1 MRKLNSYNYIVK
13 HNTMHHKFF
22 HYTFIIFSLLFST
35 ISFSQTEQDVIS
47 EANRLEINSREKA
60 ISELAARGISLSQAQ
75 EMAQLR
81 GIDFESF
88 LDNYL
93 KSNAGKTKSVTPTK
107 INDVVTELK
116 VVPLDTLQIVT
127 PKEVIEPKEI
137 EDYFGYDI
145 FVNNPFGEKD
155 YLLGNIDEG
164 YILAPGD
171 ELRITVFGDNN
182 LEFVSKI
189 DLNGNISFPN
199 LGVFFAAG
207 NSFATIKNRL
217 KIFLGKYYSG
227 LLSSPNRTF
236 LDVSLTQIRP
246 VKVSVL
252 GNVTTPG
259 PHLVNGMATVLN
271 ALYASGGI
279 ATSGTLRD
287 VKVYRNN
294 KLIKTIDLY
303 DYITQGNIDQDIRLS
318 NNDVLFVGPRISSI
332 TLQGKVRTEAIYEIK
347 EGETLES
354 LFKFSG
360 GLSAVASTNAV
371 NISRIKPFKDRNQEL
386 VYDRFLTTVNYSN
399 QNNSK
404 GFVLTDGD
412 VVTVQEILT
421 KQKNKVFIGGNVNAP
436 GSYGLDIYKDLK
448 TLINTGAKGV
458 SINTYFQKLDINRED
473 DQGNLSFKTYNLSS
487 VLNDKIAVAL
497 QENDS
502 IKIYSLEEVQGEQ
515 TVTISGFVSEPKT
528 VFWSENLSIFDLIF
542 QSVSYDE
549 LEFQSKV
556 LTSRLDLKRF
566 DKQTGLYNLT
576 QYSIDNL
583 KDLKATYLMP
593 KDEVVLYTKSVT
605 KDISPTFRVLGEVN
619 NPGEF
624 SLGNSMYVEDAI
636 LMAGGFLEVAE
647 KTYVNI
653 NRLDRNLKT
662 GSYSK
667 LETYQVDMDY
677 LLGVTKTPRT
687 PFMLQNK
694 DIVSVFAP
702 IRAFK
707 QPVISVR
714 GEVIYPQNIVL
725 ENDEISMKK
734 IIDLVGGFTT
744 NSNIKSSYIVRD
756 SLKLFVDLDKSLDNQ
771 STFLIDE
778 DILVIGSNL
787 DPIKTSGGLLNPTIF
802 SWNKGKK
809 AKYYIKKS
817 GGTKKRIESMV
828 VLQANGKT
836 QKIGLFNNPI
846 VYPGAQI
853 IVTEKPEKI
862 DDGKNKFLDDFVRIF
877 SVVTGA
883 LTTIV
888 LTKNL

>member
-1 MRKLNSYNYIVK
+1 M
-13 HNTMHHKFF
+13 
-22 HYTFIIFSLLFST
+22 
-35 ISFSQTEQDVIS
+35 
-47 EANRLEINSREKA
+47 
-60 ISELAARGISLSQAQ
+60 
-75 EMAQLR
+75 
-81 GIDFESF
+81 
-88 LDNYL
+88 
-93 KSNAGKTKSVTPTK
+93 
-107 INDVVTELK
+107 
-116 VVPLDTLQIVT
+116 PLDTLQIVT
-127 PKEVIEPKEI
+127 SKEVIEPKEI

-332 TLQGKVRTEAIYEIK
+332 TLQGKVRKEAIYELK

-399 QNNSK
+399 QDNSK

-458 SINTYFQKLDINRED
+458 SINTCL
-473 DQGNLSFKTYNLSS
+473 
-487 VLNDKIAVAL
+487 
-497 QENDS
+497 
-502 IKIYSLEEVQGEQ
+502 
-515 TVTISGFVSEPKT
+515 
-528 VFWSENLSIFDLIF
+528 
-542 QSVSYDE
+542 
-549 LEFQSKV
+549 
-556 LTSRLDLKRF
+556 
-566 DKQTGLYNLT
+566 
-576 QYSIDNL
+576 
-583 KDLKATYLMP
+583 
-593 KDEVVLYTKSVT
+593 LYT
-605 KDISPTFRVLGEVN
+605 SP
-619 NPGEF
+619 
-624 SLGNSMYVEDAI
+624 S
-636 LMAGGFLEVAE
+636 
-647 KTYVNI
+647 
-653 NRLDRNLKT
+653 
-662 GSYSK
+662 
-667 LETYQVDMDY
+667 
-677 LLGVTKTPRT
+677 PR
-687 PFMLQNK
+687 
-694 DIVSVFAP
+694 D
-702 IRAFK
+702 
-707 QPVISVR
+707 
-714 GEVIYPQNIVL
+714 
-725 ENDEISMKK
+725 
-734 IIDLVGGFTT
+734 
-744 NSNIKSSYIVRD
+744 
-756 SLKLFVDLDKSLDNQ
+756 
-771 STFLIDE
+771 
-778 DILVIGSNL
+778 
-787 DPIKTSGGLLNPTIF
+787 
-802 SWNKGKK
+802 
-809 AKYYIKKS
+809 
-817 GGTKKRIESMV
+817 
-828 VLQANGKT
+828 
-836 QKIGLFNNPI
+836 
-846 VYPGAQI
+846 
-853 IVTEKPEKI
+853 
-862 DDGKNKFLDDFVRIF
+862 
-877 SVVTGA
+877 
-883 LTTIV
+883 
-888 LTKNL
+888 